1 MRALKKA
8 RKLIENHP
16 EKQSSDT
23 LSRLVVALES
33 DQPFRLSD
41 LYELSYDD
49 FTLAMEVM
57 TEWRLDRYY
66 TSKAVLLDLSMQ
78 LDAARAADD
87 ASAKHP
93 EAATTKAG

>member
-16 EKQSSDT
+16 DKASAEV

-33 DQPFRLSD
+33 DQPFKLSE

-66 TSKAVLLDLSMQ
+66 TKKAVLLDLSMQ
-78 LDAARAADD
+78 LDAVR
-87 ASAKHP
+87 SAP
-93 EAATTKAG
+93 APQTP